1 MYQYFNRDLSW
12 IDFNE
17 RVLEEGIRRDIPP
30 LERLKFLSIV
40 SSNFDEFFMVRI
52 AALKTAKT
60 EDTLPADPSGLDPTA
75 ILEKGAEKI
84 RSILRRLYNT
94 FENDL
99 FPIFAEAGLE
109 LARLVDYSDEDTVFL
124 EPFFVNEIYP
134 LLTPL
139 RLEDTPSIVSKCIY
153 AAFLLKPENGKD
165 ETIAIVEIP
174 PIMERVVWIPM
185 KGKRRFTLIEDMVL
199 RWAHYLYPGFH
210 VKEHLL
216 FKINRD
222 ADFSVDEKRDE
233 DFIEAMTEV
242 IEGRE
247 TSMAVCMFFSPDSER
262 ITKKIAAF
270 LKLEDEYLYEIPGP
284 LQPEDLFHL
293 TNLHGFDFLK
303 EKTWKNYQHPAFS
316 DPSVS
321 IWDVVKASD
330 VLIHLPYQSFDPVL
344 KFFQTA
350 ATDTNVLAVKTVL
363 YRTSGN
369 SPVVKALEQAALN
382 GKQVTTFVELKARF
396 DEERN
401 ISWVKRLEKAGVIV
415 VYGIANLKVHA
426 KVSLVM
432 RREKGRVERFVH
444 LATGNYND
452 KTAKFYEDLSF
463 FTANEEIA
471 FDTGLLF
478 NMLTGYSVIQPMR
491 RLVIAPTS
499 LKRRLL
505 SLIERE
511 ASRSNQEYPGR
522 IMAKMNALVDT
533 DIINALY
540 KASQDGVRIDL
551 NVRGICMLVPEVPGL
566 SENIRVVSIV
576 DHFLEHSRVFYF
588 ANGGVE
594 EVFLSS
600 ADWMPRNLERRI
612 ELMFPILQEDIRR
625 DAVSI
630 LEAYF
635 KDNCQAHRLK
645 SDGSWERLCP
655 ANGENPFR
663 VQTKLLEKA
672 AKTAN
677 KPKIHA
683 EFTVRRRV
691 SETPEGC

>member
-1 MYQYFNRDLSW
+1 MYKYFNRDLSW

-17 RVLEEGIRRDIPP
+17 RVLEEGVRQDIPP
-30 LERLKFLSIV
+30 LERFKFLSIV
-40 SSNFDEFFMVRI
+40 SSNFDEFFMVRV
-52 AALKTAKT
+52 AALKTAKSA
-60 EDTLPADPSGLDPTA
+60 LSVDPSGLEPDV
-75 ILEKGAEKI
+75 ILKKCAEKI
-84 RSILRRLYNT
+84 RSILHRLYNT
-94 FENDL
+94 LENDL
-99 FPIFAEAGLE
+99 FPVFAKTGLKLVR
-109 LARLVDYSDEDTVFL
+109 LADYSDRDAAFL
-124 EPFFVNEIYP
+124 ESFFVNEIYP

-139 RLEDTPSIVSKCIY
+139 RLEDSPSIVSKCIY
-153 AAFLLKPENGKD
+153 AAFLLQPENGKD
-165 ETIAIVEIP
+165 ETVAVVKIP
-174 PIMERVVWIPM
+174 SAMERILWIPT
-185 KGKRRFTLIEDMVL
+185 KEKKRFTLIEDMVL
-199 RWAHYLYPGFH
+199 RWGHYLYPGFR
-210 VKEHLL
+210 VKERLL

-262 ITKKIAAF
+262 LTQKIASF
-270 LKLEDEYLYEIPGP
+270 LKLGYEYLYEVSGP
-284 LQPEDLFHL
+284 LQLEDLFHL
-293 TNLHGFDFLK
+293 ADLPIFDSSK
-303 EKTWKNYQHPAFS
+303 ESAWKRYQHPAFA

-350 ATDTNVLAVKTVL
+350 ATDASVLAVKTVL

-369 SPVVKALEQAALN
+369 SPIVKALEQAALN
-382 GKQVTTFVELKARF
+382 GKQVTAFVELKARF

-401 ISWVKRLEKAGVIV
+401 ISWAKRLEKAGVIV
-415 VYGIANLKVHA
+415 VYGIANLKVHVKA
-426 KVSLVM
+426 SLVM
-432 RREKGRVERFVH
+432 RREKGRVKRFVH
-444 LATGNYND
+444 LSTGNYND

-478 NMLTGYSVIQPMR
+478 NMLTGHSMIQPMR
-491 RLVIAPTS
+491 RLVIAPTC
-499 LKRRLL
+499 LKRSLL

-511 ASRSNQEYPGR
+511 SNRSSQEYPGR

-533 DIINALY
+533 DVINALY
-540 KASQDGVRIDL
+540 KASQSGVKIDL
-551 NVRGICMLVPEVPGL
+551 NVRGICMLVPEVPEL
-566 SENIRVVSIV
+566 SENIQVVSIV
-576 DHFLEHSRVFYF
+576 DHFLEHSRAFYF
-588 ANGGVE
+588 ANGGVG

-645 SDGSWERLCP
+645 PDGSWERLCP
-655 ANGENPFR
+655 PNGENPFR
-663 VQTKLLEKA
+663 VQAKLLEKA
-672 AKTAN
+672 AKIAN
-677 KPKIHA
+677 KPKIHT
-683 EFTVRRRV
+683 EFMVRRRAL
-691 SETPEGC
+691 EE